1 MLSAAASPPESEASL
16 LGPAAQGG
24 AGNTP
29 RVSDLAK
36 QGHQRE
42 QRTGCRHGSG
52 RAPAA
57 GRRRCAQAQPKV
69 LGSPGG
75 CRSICPC
82 VGGRATAAAAP
93 MPQAAPAVATSSAA
107 PA

>member
-57 GRRRCAQAQPKV
+57 GRRRCAQAQPKT
-69 LGSPGG
+69 GP
-75 CRSICPC
+75 
-82 VGGRATAAAAP
+82 A
-93 MPQAAPAVATSSAA
+93 QAAGEQLALKRLWREASS
-107 PA
+107 PQLPTLV